1 MQRRA
6 LIAVLGIAVAQPG
19 TSQPAQASHVTLFI
33 TSDLNA
39 TDEWPCF
46 TPDGQTVL
54 FSRTTDG
61 GKHWDLFVV
70 PTAEGAARPL
80 TNAPLPVSATRPDWS
95 RRNNQITFTGTS
107 GDGFSDVWLIDP
119 DGTHARALALTG
131 LTEVVFYPTWYPD
144 GDHMVVRD
152 VGAQAIKRI
161 DLRSHTA
168 EMQTH
173 REQILAGMVAVSPDG
188 NWLAIAGQKDAG
200 QSYARATNAIW
211 LLGPT
216 GELRS
221 LETPPKQGR
230 NPSWS
235 PDGRRLAFTST
246 RGNPQ
251 QLAGAFIIKPDG
263 TDLRQVTLN
272 DLNASHPVWSRMGNG
287 SCSRPSSRR
296 IHRTELSRSSISRP
310 EGGYR
315 SCAGNAISR
324 AAAWLGLSPSHQRA

>member
-1 MQRRA
+1 MQRLA
-6 LIAVLGIAVAQPG
+6 LLAILGIAVARPG
-19 TSQPAQASHVTLFI
+19 ISQAAQASHDTRFI

-39 TDEWPCF
+39 TDEWPCLS
-46 TPDGQTVL
+46 PDGQTVL

-70 PTAEGAARPL
+70 PTAGGAARPL
-80 TNAPLPVSATRPDWS
+80 TNVPLPVSATRPDWS
-95 RRNNQITFTGTS
+95 RRNNQIAFTGTS
-107 GDGFSDVWLIDP
+107 GDGFSNVWVIEP

-161 DLRSHTA
+161 DLRSHSA
-168 EMQTH
+168 EMLTH
-173 REQILAGMVAVSPDG
+173 REQILAGMAAVSPDG
-188 NWLAIAGQKDAG
+188 NWLAIAGQMNAG

-211 LLGPT
+211 LLGST

-221 LETPPKQGR
+221 LETPLQQGR

-251 QLAGAFIIKPDG
+251 QLAGAYIIKSDG
-263 TDLRQVTLN
+263 TGLRQVALN
-272 DLNASHPVWSRMGNG
+272 DLNASHPVWSPDGQRLVFSAQLSKN
-287 SCSRPSSRR
+287 PSQRG
-296 IHRTELSRSSISRP
+296 I
-310 EGGYR
+310 
-315 SCAGNAISR
+315 AIIDI
-324 AAAWLGLSPSHQRA
+324 AP